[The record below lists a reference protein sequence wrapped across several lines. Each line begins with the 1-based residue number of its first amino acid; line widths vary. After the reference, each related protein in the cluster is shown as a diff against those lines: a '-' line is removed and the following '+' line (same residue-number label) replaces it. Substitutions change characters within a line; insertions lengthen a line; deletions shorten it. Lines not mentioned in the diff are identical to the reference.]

1 MCLAKGRDMF
11 GEITTVVSA
20 ENLLG
25 GQLESAAEA
34 LLADPA
40 LDLGDPGVALQVAT
54 AQVLLALYWEMRH
67 QYQAV
72 AEAGGEPA
80 AGLMSSLEWV
90 SALLC
95 SSLSPEHR
103 LPAS

>member
-1 MCLAKGRDMF
+1 MF
-11 GEITTVVSA
+11 SEIATAASA

-25 GQLESAAEA
+25 GRLESAAEA

-40 LDLGDPGVALQVAT
+40 LDLGEPGVALQVAT

-67 QYQAV
+67 QYPA
-72 AEAGGEPA
+72 AEEPGGEPGG
-80 AGLMSSLEWV
+80 GLVSSLEWV

-103 LPAS
+103 LPAP

>member
-1 MCLAKGRDMF
+1 MCLVKGRDMF
-11 GEITTVVSA
+11 GEITTDQ
-20 ENLLG
+20 LG

-67 QYQAV
+67 QYPAV
-72 AEAGGEPA
+72 EETGGPPA
-80 AGLMSSLEWV
+80 PGLVSSLEWV

-95 SSLSPEHR
+95 SSLSTEHR
-103 LPAS
+103 PLTP

>member
-1 MCLAKGRDMF
+1 MF
-11 GEITTVVSA
+11 GEIGTAVSA

-40 LDLGDPGVALQVAT
+40 LDLGDPGVAVQVAT

-67 QYQAV
+67 QYPTV
-72 AEAGGEPA
+72 TEPGGQPG
-80 AGLMSSLEWV
+80 AGLVSSLEWV